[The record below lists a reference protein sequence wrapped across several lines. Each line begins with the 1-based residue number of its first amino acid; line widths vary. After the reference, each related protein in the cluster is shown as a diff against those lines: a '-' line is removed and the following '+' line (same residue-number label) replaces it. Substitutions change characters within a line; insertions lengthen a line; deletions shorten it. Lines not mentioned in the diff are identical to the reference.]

1 MPLLSSSTKKKEPSI
16 CLISLVNKY
25 THDTYSFNL
34 VFFHPIYKDIGSIF
48 LIRTK
53 KSINA
58 VFTSKCH
65 IWFVFQPLQSYKKEV
80 EIEIR
85 IAKGSLRW
93 KIQIVH
99 SQLYHYR
106 LYKSCREETL
116 PGTKLAS
123 SVPAIQ
129 WGGYGGSRTSGWWVS
144 RKAYTGHFFSQK
156 ILASRVDSSTILDI
170 CLSGTFGACPR
181 VTLY

>member
-1 MPLLSSSTKKKEPSI
+1 MPQLSTSTKKKEPSI
-16 CLISLVNKY
+16 CLISLINKY

-34 VFFHPIYKDIGSIF
+34 VFFHPIYKDIRSIF

-58 VFTSKCH
+58 FFTSKCH
-65 IWFVFQPLQSYKKEV
+65 IRFVFQPLQSYKKEV

-93 KIQIVH
+93 KFQIVH
-99 SQLYHYR
+99 SQLYQK
-106 LYKSCREETL
+106 LQKGETL

-123 SVPAIQ
+123 SVPAKQ
-129 WGGYGGSRTSGWWVS
+129 WGGYGGSRTSGSWVS
-144 RKAYTGHFFSQK
+144 RKAYTGHFFSQN

-181 VTLY
+181 VALY